1 MQAEWKKYI
10 LNFITPGGTSR
21 GVMTTK
27 TSYFIKITDGKK
39 VGIGECGLLQGLS
52 FDDRPGYEEY
62 LDKICDNPELELSDL
77 NRWPSI
83 RAGLEMAKLDLQ
95 NGNHGFFYDSEFRRG
110 KTGLPINGLVWMGDK
125 DEMKTSVIEKIN
137 SGFTCIKIKIGAI
150 DFDDEIGLLKMIRE
164 EFMRPDLEI
173 RLDANGAFSLDNVH
187 EKLSR
192 LAEYDI
198 HSIEQ
203 PIKPRQAMELVC
215 EKSPIPVVLDE
226 ELIGVTDPAEQALLL
241 DRIKPHYI
249 ILKPSLVGGFKAS
262 EDWIQLATHR
272 NIGWWVTS
280 ALESNIGLNAISQWT
295 ATLGNSLPQGLG
307 TGGLFSNNFESPL
320 SIVDGKLF
328 FNPQKSIDFSPF
340 E

>member
-215 EKSPIPVVLDE
+215 EKSPIP
-226 ELIGVTDPAEQALLL
+226 
-241 DRIKPHYI
+241 DR
-249 ILKPSLVGGFKAS
+249 
-262 EDWIQLATHR
+262 
-272 NIGWWVTS
+272 
-280 ALESNIGLNAISQWT
+280 
-295 ATLGNSLPQGLG
+295 
-307 TGGLFSNNFESPL
+307 
-320 SIVDGKLF
+320 
-328 FNPQKSIDFSPF
+328 KST
-340 E
+340 